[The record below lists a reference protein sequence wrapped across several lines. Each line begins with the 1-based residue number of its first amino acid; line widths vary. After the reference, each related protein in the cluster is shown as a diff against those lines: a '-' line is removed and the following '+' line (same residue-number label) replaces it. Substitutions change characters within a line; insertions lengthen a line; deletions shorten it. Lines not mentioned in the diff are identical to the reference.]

1 LSALGLYFHTVR
13 HLRPIQ
19 VVSRGWLK
27 VRRPRPD
34 LRAAPPLR
42 ALIGRYVEPIASQPT
57 LIAPDTFRFLNLER
71 RCTQPEDWRPAD
83 AAALWTYNL
92 HYFDDLNAR
101 GAAARSAWHRALL
114 QRWVAENPVGEG
126 VAWQPYPVSRRIVN
140 WVKATLCG
148 RTLPL
153 ACVESL
159 AVQARWLSQRLEYH
173 LLGNHLLM
181 NAKALLHAGLY
192 FDGRKAGARAERGL
206 AILRKQIREQV
217 LADGAHFELSTMY
230 HAAVL
235 EDLLDVVNI
244 LRAYGQPAPAE
255 WFTAIARM
263 QQWLLTMTHPDGAIA
278 FFNDAAIGM
287 APTTAELEA
296 YGARLGLRM
305 LKEPAGALALL
316 EPSGYV
322 RASAGDAYLVCDCAA
337 VGPDYLPAHA
347 HADTLSFELSL
358 GKQRVLVNSGTS
370 RYGADEE
377 RTRERGTAA
386 HNTVV
391 VDGQDS
397 SEMWGGFRVAR
408 RARVSRRVAEHKGD
422 VVVIEAAHDGYRRL
436 PGRNRHRRR
445 WTLGPQ
451 SLQIEDEVSGRRRSA
466 EAFYHVHP
474 AVSARKDESGRVLLE
489 WPRGSATMTFDNAA
503 AVELRRG
510 TWHPEFGVS
519 VANECVVARFD
530 APALST
536 RIDWTVSR

>member
-1 LSALGLYFHTVR
+1 
-13 HLRPIQ
+13 
-19 VVSRGWLK
+19 
-27 VRRPRPD
+27 
-34 LRAAPPLR
+34 
-42 ALIGRYVEPIASQPT
+42 
-57 LIAPDTFRFLNLER
+57 
-71 RCTQPEDWRPAD
+71 
-83 AAALWTYNL
+83 
-92 HYFDDLNAR
+92 
-101 GAAARSAWHRALL
+101 
-114 QRWVAENPVGEG
+114 VGEG

-181 NAKALLHAGLY
+181 NAKALLHAGLF
-192 FDGRKAGARAERGL
+192 FDGREAHRVGQHAGSQSSGNRSGSRFCRTERTSSSARC
-206 AILRKQIREQV
+206 I
-217 LADGAHFELSTMY
+217 T
-230 HAAVL
+230 AAVL

-358 GKQRVLVNSGTS
+358 GKQLC
-370 RYGADEE
+370 A
-377 RTRERGTAA
+377 RE
-386 HNTVV
+386 
-391 VDGQDS
+391 
-397 SEMWGGFRVAR
+397 FRDFAI
-408 RARVSRRVAEHKGD
+408 RA
-422 VVVIEAAHDGYRRL
+422 
-436 PGRNRHRRR
+436 P
-445 WTLGPQ
+445 T
-451 SLQIEDEVSGRRRSA
+451 RSA
-466 EAFYHVHP
+466 RASEA
-474 AVSARKDESGRVLLE
+474 
-489 WPRGSATMTFDNAA
+489 PRHT
-503 AVELRRG
+503 
-510 TWHPEFGVS
+510 
-519 VANECVVARFD
+519 
-530 APALST
+530 
-536 RIDWTVSR
+536 